1 MRIIAPGASRPQS
14 GTQEVNM
21 HRGTALVATIMM
33 LCATTAWAQKARAHI
48 PFSFHVGDAELSA
61 GDYEIVPGQPFH
73 SSVMLRSRSNPAN
86 AAAALYF
93 ENEDQNQAQPE
104 AKLVFNK
111 YAANEYFLS
120 EVWTLSKSSSAKL
133 LKSRHELVTS
143 TIVAE
148 SRPEKVVILARVE
161 IR

>member
-1 MRIIAPGASRPQS
+1 
-14 GTQEVNM
+14 M

-93 ENEDQNQAQPE
+93 ENEGKHPMNTVRLRIGRSSFSCRKDAPNGS
-104 AKLVFNK
+104 
-111 YAANEYFLS
+111 AADF
-120 EVWTLSKSSSAKL
+120 
-133 LKSRHELVTS
+133 
-143 TIVAE
+143 
-148 SRPEKVVILARVE
+148 
-161 IR
+161 